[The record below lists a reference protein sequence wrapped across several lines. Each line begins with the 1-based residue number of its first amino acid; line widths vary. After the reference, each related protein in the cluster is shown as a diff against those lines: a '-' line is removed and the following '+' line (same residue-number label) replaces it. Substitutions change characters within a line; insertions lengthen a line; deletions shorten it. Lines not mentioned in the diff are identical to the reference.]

1 MQLHLSAL
9 GHQKEGQYDEARTA
23 YEELL
28 QMDFIRTASPV
39 SVTLWL
45 FTKGTYPS
53 LPPLPPSRSSKGLLD
68 QVALRLKYSSLKN
81 LAHMAAALGQKQTAL
96 QNYLQVRTPCKAVFH
111 GCSAT

>member
-53 LPPLPPSRSSKGLLD
+53 LPPLPPTAPPRVSLIRLPSASS
-68 QVALRLKYSSLKN
+68 
-81 LAHMAAALGQKQTAL
+81 
-96 QNYLQVRTPCKAVFH
+96 TPL
-111 GCSAT
+111 